1 MCVSDGSDDYSL
13 SPLVT
18 TCDVMS
24 LLSQSSRLNHNVPP
38 LCSVS
43 QNCTTSSCQLSL
55 LGLENA
61 TVIVN
66 LFSCFDPPAID
77 VSVYN
82 GAGVDVITTGRM
94 SNSKSVSN
102 FVDGSELQL
111 NVTVVQRKSRS
122 LLGIQVGSGM
132 TLRNYFISL
141 SIPPI
146 AHNDI

>member
-1 MCVSDGSDDYSL
+1 MSDDYSL
-13 SPLVT
+13 FPLVT

-24 LLSQSSRLNHNVPP
+24 LLSQSRLNHNTPP

-61 TVIVN
+61 TAVVN

-82 GAGVDVITTGRM
+82 GAGVDVITTGIT

-111 NVTVVQRKSRS
+111 NITVVQRKSRS

-141 SIPPI
+141 SLSLSLSISPI